1 VSDTTCM
8 RMLDGSVRVFSAEP
22 DIGLVVAD
30 PWKQPTGAHDAYTE
44 GFMVQHNGSL
54 WVSLHPANVWEPP
67 TQWEEYIEQ
76 ESESEIEIPQWVQPT
91 GGHDAYAADAEVM
104 HNDIHWINTHGDGNV
119 WEPGVAG
126 WTEVV

>member
-1 VSDTTCM
+1 MWWSLVDGNVWEPGVSAW
-8 RMLDGSVRVFSAEP
+8 RNIPESGEYPEWV
-22 DIGLVVAD
+22 
-30 PWKQPTGAHDAYTE
+30 QPTGAHDAYTE

-91 GGHDAYAADAEVM
+91 GGHDAYAAGAEVM
-104 HNDIHWINTHGDGNV
+104 HNGKHWINTHGDGNV